1 MDCYYYY
8 YYRLRW
14 DQSVWGCLLIVSGDV
29 ITTQT
34 NYEYILYY
42 LMDGNQQMRTHIQQP
57 TKNSGDN
64 KGQNSDTNQGW
75 FRGGGLGAMEKIF
88 ITNTHIIMILF
99 YFLIIYLFRLYLNLP
114 DGHTTS
120 PFYPPLS
127 SSVPGWL
134 LCVSSLCV
142 SSLIG
147 GLLFQR
153 YCLTSNGR
161 TTSLFQ

>member
-1 MDCYYYY
+1 
-8 YYRLRW
+8 
-14 DQSVWGCLLIVSGDV
+14 
-29 ITTQT
+29 
-34 NYEYILYY
+34 
-42 LMDGNQQMRTHIQQP
+42 
-57 TKNSGDN
+57 
-64 KGQNSDTNQGW
+64 
-75 FRGGGLGAMEKIF
+75 MEKIF